1 MAVFRVAKLSDF
13 TTMSNHHLRNKSL
26 SLKAVGLMSKIL
38 SLPDEWDYS
47 LKGLAKLNTDG
58 IDGVRSAVKELEDAG
73 YIIRRQLRDKGGK
86 MSHSEYL
93 VFEIPELAK
102 PASEIPSSEKPMS
115 VKPSTDAPLSGNPT
129 QLNTKQVIT
138 QQENTLLIKN
148 TSINHSCTWYGN
160 DETDV
165 MSLRRQYREIIE
177 DNIEFGI
184 LCQRP
189 DGDRLEEI
197 VEIMLD
203 AICST
208 SKTIRING
216 EDMPQE
222 VVKSRF
228 LKLNSSHIEYVFHA
242 MEKCPSDI
250 RNIRAYLLTT
260 LYNAPATI
268 DNYYTAQVN
277 HDFHGW

>member
-184 LCQRP
+184 LCQHP